1 MRFNVNKE
9 LQAVGKKTDEQ
20 NERADNQTDRQ
31 KDRHTD
37 SVMIEIMTER
47 EHWTK
52 KRGRG
57 SNRQKNSKKD
67 SLKRC
72 SHKPKQYYS
81 KQIFAFHA
89 IPEISSLA
97 GAFE

>member
-1 MRFNVNKE
+1 MNV
-9 LQAVGKKTDEQ
+9 QII
-20 NERADNQTDRQ
+20 RQTE
-31 KDRHTD
+31 DRHTD
-37 SVMIEIMTER
+37 SLMIGIMTER
-47 EHWTK
+47 EHWTRGEGEK
-52 KRGRG
+52 KGKKGRERGRG
-57 SNRQKNSKKD
+57 RNRLKNSKKD

-81 KQIFAFHA
+81 IQIFAFHA